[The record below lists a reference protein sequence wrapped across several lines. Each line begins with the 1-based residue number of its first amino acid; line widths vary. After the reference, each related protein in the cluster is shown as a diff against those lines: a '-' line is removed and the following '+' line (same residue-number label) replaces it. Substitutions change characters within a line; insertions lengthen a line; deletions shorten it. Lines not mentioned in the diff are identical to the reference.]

1 VWLVLQP
8 PTLKRVGFGL
18 IPVRSPLLGEYSLF
32 LQVLRC
38 FNSLRALVYGYLIHH
53 TVLMVRMSGLPH
65 SEIRVS
71 SAR

>member
-1 VWLVLQP
+1 M
-8 PTLKRVGFGL
+8 RVGFGL

-38 FNSLRALVYGYLIHH
+38 FNSLRALGRGYFIHH
-53 TVLMVRMSGLPH
+53 AVTMVRIVGLPH
-65 SEIRVS
+65 SEIPES